1 MKGNG
6 GKCDNLEINRKAFF
20 AHLSDFTLVSTRSG
34 RQEDLTGGH
43 CGAAW
48 RGEGS
53 LWGIST
59 YCPVWETSVSS
70 LLVRGGDVDVALA
83 HNSLMTAL
91 RGNSNSVVTAWWQ
104 QTASLATARWHLAMW
119 RFNDGFCEN
128 TPPGNFETMSEEGL
142 KYSGDWINGREWTVG
157 GYADWILLLFTTI
170 CWFFS
175 SWHVFLRGGQK
186 WRWCRRKVIHFIV
199 WSQPLVQIF
208 QSSSL
213 VIKSVCVI
221 FQSSMACQ
229 ESSKRV
235 CIGRFLGFSTLRMR
249 RWSCPCPARTETPRR
264 KSCLGGE
271 ERIGPSS
278 LDPQHWG
285 LSWGC
290 GWYWWWRWWW

>member
-1 MKGNG
+1 MRQ
-6 GKCDNLEINRKAFF
+6 LEINRKAVF
-20 AHLSDFTLVSTRSG
+20 APLSDFTLVSTRSG

-53 LWGIST
+53 LRGIST

-186 WRWCRRKVIHFIV
+186 WRWCRRKEIHFIV

-213 VIKSVCVI
+213 VIKSICVI

-229 ESSKRV
+229 ESSKKV
-235 CIGRFLGFSTLRMR
+235 CIWRGWGFFLVSFPDPLAIESFQVGR
-249 RWSCPCPARTETPRR
+249 RT
-264 KSCLGGE
+264 CLGGS
-271 ERIGPSS
+271 P
-278 LDPQHWG
+278 PWG
-285 LSWGC
+285 WC
-290 GWYWWWRWWW
+290 GWVALAPLVRRPLRVWAAALVGSSVLAHRA